1 MDILEA
7 WTIDPEEDDSN
18 EISEL
23 ILQLEND
30 LSYDI
35 VLQNIQEDFQKKDDF
50 SFPRVNYVEYFTKK
64 YDALTKTDIVYDN
77 ETLYNVVGKLA
88 EVLLPLF
95 EENYYVRISQD
106 YEYSSAREYLELM
119 ETIYEFFFVRQQE
132 NISDYF
138 IYKIQR
144 EKEHFIYK
152 YQPLLNKEPFAK
164 DLFVS
169 TQKKKFKNISD
180 VIIIHFLNDI
190 IEDIIEETE
199 SLYVFSDEVVQLDL
213 YEVYNNRM
221 RDYLITYGNSLTF
234 VDDMDGIKKYFEP
247 ILPSDGRIQLRNNIL
262 MGLLKNIEI
271 IDIDERGDS
280 ESDDDLENLGSEL

>member
-1 MDILEA
+1 MDILDA
-7 WTIDPEEDDSN
+7 WAIDPEEDDSN
-18 EISEL
+18 ETSEL
-23 ILQLEND
+23 ILQLEKD

-35 VLQNIQEDFQKKDDF
+35 VLQNIEEDFQKKDDF

-64 YDALTKTDIVYDN
+64 YDKLTQTDAVYDN

-88 EVLLPLF
+88 EVILPLF
-95 EENYYVRISQD
+95 EENYYVRISSD
-106 YEYSSAREYLELM
+106 YEYSSGREYLELM
-119 ETIYEFFFVRQQE
+119 ETVYEFFFVRQQE
-132 NISDYF
+132 NITNYF
-138 IYKIQR
+138 VYKIQR

-213 YEVYNNRM
+213 YEIYNNRM

-234 VDDMDGIKKYFEP
+234 VDDIDGIKKYFEAIVSP
-247 ILPSDGRIQLRNNIL
+247 DGRIQLRNNVL
-262 MGLLKNIEI
+262 MELLKNIEI
-271 IDIDERGDS
+271 VDIDERGDNDG
-280 ESDDDLENLGSEL
+280 DDDFENLGAEL

>member
-1 MDILEA
+1 MDILDA
-7 WTIDPEEDDSN
+7 WAIDPEEDDSN
-18 EISEL
+18 ETSEL
-23 ILQLEND
+23 ILQLEKD

-35 VLQNIQEDFQKKDDF
+35 VLQNIEEDFQKKDDF

-64 YDALTKTDIVYDN
+64 YDKLTQTDAVYDN

-88 EVLLPLF
+88 EVILPLF

-132 NISDYF
+132 NITNYF
-138 IYKIQR
+138 VYKIQR

-213 YEVYNNRM
+213 YEIYNNRM

-234 VDDMDGIKKYFEP
+234 VDDIDGIKKYFEAIVSP
-247 ILPSDGRIQLRNNIL
+247 DGRIQLRNNVL
-262 MGLLKNIEI
+262 MELLKNIEI
-271 IDIDERGDS
+271 VDIDERGDNDG
-280 ESDDDLENLGSEL
+280 DDDFENLGAEL